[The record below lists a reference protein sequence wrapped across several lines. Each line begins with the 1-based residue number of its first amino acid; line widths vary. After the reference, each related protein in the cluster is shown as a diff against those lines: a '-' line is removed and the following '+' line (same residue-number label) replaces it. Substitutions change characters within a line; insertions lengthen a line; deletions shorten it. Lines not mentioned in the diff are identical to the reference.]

1 MNKQEILEQ
10 LAKAVIEGDKNS
22 ARENAQAAV
31 DEGLDPLEAVDRGL
45 SKGMEVVGA
54 NFESGESFLPE
65 LLMAAD
71 SFNAAME
78 ILNPLIEAN
87 KQKISKL
94 GTALLATVKGDMHN
108 IGKNIVAT
116 VLETNGFEVVDI
128 GIDQSTL
135 NIIEA
140 AQKHKADFIGLSSV
154 MTTTM
159 PYQKEVIETLSE
171 MGLRE
176 KFFVLVGG
184 GPVTQKWADEIGAD
198 GYGETAVDA
207 VGVAKKLL
215 EKKGLKLVPKL

>member
-1 MNKQEILEQ
+1 MEKKEILKK
-10 LAKAVIEGDKNS
+10 LTTAVIEGDKNL
-22 ARENAQAAV
+22 ARESAQNALTA
-31 DEGLDPLEAVDRGL
+31 EIDPLEAVDQGL
-45 SKGMEVVGA
+45 SKGMKVVGA
-54 NFESGESFLPE
+54 QFESGECFLPE

-71 SFNAAME
+71 TLNAAME
-78 ILNPLIEAN
+78 ILKPAIEAN
-87 KQKISKL
+87 KQQVHKE
-94 GTALLATVKGDMHN
+94 GTVLIATVKGDVHN
-108 IGKNIVAT
+108 IGKNIVGT

-140 AQKHKADFIGLSSV
+140 AQKYNVDFIGLSSL

-159 PYQKEVIETLSE
+159 PNQKEIIEVLKE

-198 GYGETAVDA
+198 GYGDTAIDA
-207 VGVAKKLL
+207 VNVAKYLL
-215 EKKGLKLVPKL
+215 TNNK

>member
-1 MNKQEILEQ
+1 
-10 LAKAVIEGDKNS
+10 
-22 ARENAQAAV
+22 
-31 DEGLDPLEAVDRGL
+31 
-45 SKGMEVVGA
+45 METVGA
-54 NFESGESFLPE
+54 SFEAGESFLPE

-78 ILNPLIEAN
+78 ILNPVIEAN
-87 KQKISKL
+87 KQKTSKL
-94 GTALLATVKGDMHN
+94 GTALLATVKGDLHN

-140 AQKHKADFIGLSSV
+140 AQNHKADFIGLSSV

-159 PYQKEVIETLSE
+159 PYQKEVIDTLSE
-171 MGLRE
+171 MGLRK

-207 VGVAKKLL
+207 IGVAKKLL
-215 EKKGLKLVPKL
+215 DKKG

>member
-1 MNKQEILEQ
+1 MSKQEILEQ
-10 LAKAVIEGDKNS
+10 LAKAVVEGDKNS

-71 SFNAAME
+71 SFNTAME

-215 EKKGLKLVPKL
+215 EKKG

>member
-1 MNKQEILEQ
+1 MSKQEILEQ
-10 LAKAVIEGDKNS
+10 LAKAVVEGDKNS

-71 SFNAAME
+71 SFSAAME

-94 GTALLATVKGDMHN
+94 GTALLATVKGDLHN

-159 PYQKEVIETLSE
+159 PYQKEVIETLTE

-184 GPVTQKWADEIGAD
+184 GPVTQNWADEIGAD
-198 GYGETAVDA
+198 GYGDTAVDA

-215 EKKGLKLVPKL
+215 EKKG